1 LGGWALGA
9 VDADRIACE
18 EVPHHLAARDPAVAQ
33 AQRAQEVSD
42 GQAASPQA
50 AYRQTATPRAAHH
63 AAAFV
68 LPAPRFRLSASVFAR
83 RHGPHASSP
92 RRRCRL

>member
-9 VDADRIACE
+9 VDADRIRRD
-18 EVPHHLAARDPAVAQ
+18 EVAHQLAARDPAVVQ
-33 AQRAQEVSD
+33 AQRAEEVSD

-50 AYRQTATPRAAHH
+50 AYRQTATPRARHH
-63 AAAFV
+63 TATFV

-83 RHGPHASSP
+83 LHGPHASSP